1 MMTSR
6 EFRRLVVA
14 VSNGYAA
21 ADKRVDAGNREEFL
35 RHGKWALGVL
45 KRYFHDKVAEVY
57 HNWQLEGYEQTYK
70 NEPEFCYS
78 APFVEVKEK
87 GFTLV
92 PSRYIEFVNRD
103 ENIDFD
109 TKMKTLQGELK
120 ELLAEEEKSKADLLK
135 VLKELGYGID

>member
-45 KRYFHDKVAEVY
+45 KRYFHDTDR
-57 HNWQLEGYEQTYK
+57 N
-70 NEPEFCYS
+70 
-78 APFVEVKEK
+78 
-87 GFTLV
+87 
-92 PSRYIEFVNRD
+92 IERW
-103 ENIDFD
+103 
-109 TKMKTLQGELK
+109 LQGEKCVFIGAAKKLPRK
-120 ELLAEEEKSKADLLK
+120 FRSETTLMLSSILCSSTKCRKRTGNRMKILSTTWHF
-135 VLKELGYGID
+135 